1 MEGKDIAIEMDKRDI
16 AIAVLAILNVVTF
29 AVLMYLMITRNRN
42 TAGGQFGP
50 GSSPSYYG
58 YLPDELRTANA
69 AYFTDD
75 MADMVVRHQNELN
88 TIAER
93 DRRRV
98 FPDLQPTW
106 WDIFTGPFS
115 EDLDQAAARQ
125 TREVRELQQKNLIAR
140 KN

>member
-50 GSSPSYYG
+50 GTSPSYDG

-69 AYFTDD
+69 AYFTGD
-75 MADMVVRHQNELN
+75 MADMAERHQNELN
-88 TIAER
+88 TIVDR
-93 DRRRV
+93 YRRRV
-98 FPDLQPTW
+98 LPNLQPTW
-106 WDIFTGPFS
+106 WDIFVEPFS
-115 EDLDQAAARQ
+115 EDLDQAAERQ

>member
-1 MEGKDIAIEMDKRDI
+1 MDNKDI

-29 AVLMYLMITRNRN
+29 AVLIYLMITRNRN

-50 GSSPSYYG
+50 G

-88 TIAER
+88 TIIER

-125 TREVRELQQKNLIAR
+125 TREIRELQQKNLIAR